1 MPSTQRRE
9 SAETGF
15 SLVELMVAITITL
28 VVSGAIYGL
37 LTAGNS
43 AFRRE
48 PNIADRQQNVRI
60 AMDLIAKDV
69 AAAGVGFPLVSQ
81 VFTHTDDPSTG
92 SPLLNGAGP
101 QGVLGAAGQAERG
114 APPTGTG
121 TDTSDN
127 TDVLEILAADEQ
139 CPGFTMCKGPNDGSA
154 STGAATMEPP
164 GGCLL
169 ASGPGFV
176 LLDDTWVFSI
186 HAATP
191 KTPAGVCSTSAG
203 VVNAQFDL
211 QAAFSEWKAP
221 RPITSAGAGIVAFLY
236 PAKVI
241 RYMIANNID
250 PSDSAPA
257 LWRSETGRYKSDG
270 SLEATPAANNHWT
283 LVARGIDDLQV
294 EYMNG
299 GGLWSNSPGTIS
311 PCPAGGC
318 AAPAD
323 YNKVIRRVRVTLS
336 SRATDVGAS
345 AGAMRGEL
353 VSVIASRVA
362 VTGLQA
368 VGQFR

>member
-81 VFTHTDDPSTG
+81 VFTNADPGPT
-92 SPLLNGAGP
+92 PLNGAGP

-154 STGAATMEPP
+154 STGAAATQEPP
-164 GGCLL
+164 GSCLL

-211 QAAFSEWKAP
+211 QAAFNEWKPPSAQ
-221 RPITSAGAGIVAFLY
+221 PIKSAGAGIVAFLY
-236 PAKVI
+236 PVKVI
-241 RYMIANNID
+241 RYVIANNID

-299 GGLWSNSPGTIS
+299 GGLWSNSPGAIT

-323 YNKVIRRVRVTLS
+323 YNKVIRRLRVTLS

-353 VSVIASRVA
+353 VSVIAPRVA